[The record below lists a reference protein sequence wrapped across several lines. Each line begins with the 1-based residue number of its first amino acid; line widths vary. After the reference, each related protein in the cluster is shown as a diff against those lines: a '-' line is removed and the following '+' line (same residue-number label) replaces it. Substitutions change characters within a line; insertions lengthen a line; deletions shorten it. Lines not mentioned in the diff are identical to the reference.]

1 MRYAKYLIIFALLFV
16 GNIALGD
23 DSVSL
28 VEAADIVPN
37 PLRVGEKLTY
47 NISWKKLPA
56 GKRTD
61 SIVKKEVVNGKSVYY
76 IQSEM
81 KTRALFRLYSF
92 RNQQEMY
99 FNPMTLSPVR
109 FQNHVQDRKYRA
121 TVKIDFREGEAGY
134 EKISRLKPNSPQ
146 KREAK
151 VIEIPAGTQDELS
164 TIYFLRSKQ
173 LTLGEIY
180 FFPVLA
186 KGKVHKATL
195 TVERTEFVKNKVL
208 GPVKTLVLR
217 SSRGGRFWITDDA
230 RRLPVKLEFDSK
242 MGAVKATL
250 TEIEPAN

>member
-1 MRYAKYLIIFALLFV
+1 MRYAKYLIFTLLLV
-16 GNIALGD
+16 GNIAFSD
-23 DSVSL
+23 DSISL
-28 VEAADIVPN
+28 VDVEDIVPN

-47 NISWKKLPA
+47 DIRWKKLPA

-61 SIVKKEVVNGKSVYY
+61 SILKKEVVNGKDVYH

-81 KTRALFRLYSF
+81 KTRSLFRVYSF

-99 FNPMTLSPVR
+99 FDPMTLSPVR
-109 FQNHVQDRKYRA
+109 FENHVQDRKYRA

-134 EKISRLKPNSPQ
+134 EKISRLKPKSPQ

-151 VIEIPAGTQDELS
+151 VIEIPVGTQDELS

-173 LTLGEIY
+173 LTLGGIY

-195 TVERTEFVKNKVL
+195 TVERMEFVKNKVL
-208 GPVKTLVLR
+208 GRVKTLVLR

-242 MGAVKATL
+242 MGTVKATL
-250 TEIEPAN
+250 SEIEPEN

>member
-1 MRYAKYLIIFALLFV
+1 MCYAKYLILVMLLV
-16 GNIALGD
+16 GNVAFGD
-23 DSVSL
+23 SSISL
-28 VEAADIVPN
+28 VDVEDIVPN
-37 PLRVGEKLTY
+37 PLRVGERITY
-47 NISWKKLPA
+47 DIRWKKLRA

-61 SIVKKEVVNGKSVYY
+61 AIVKKEVVNGKSVYY

-99 FNPMTLSPVR
+99 FNPITLSPVR
-109 FQNHVQDRKYRA
+109 FENHVQDRKYRA

-134 EKISRLKPNSPQ
+134 EKISRLKPKSPQ

-151 VIEIPAGTQDELS
+151 VIETPVGTQDELS
-164 TIYFLRSKQ
+164 TLYFLRSKQ
-173 LTLGEIY
+173 LTLGEVY
-180 FFPVLA
+180 FFPVIA

-208 GPVKTLVLR
+208 GRVKTLVLR

-242 MGAVKATL
+242 MGPVKATL
-250 TEIEPAN
+250 TEVKPKN